1 MITSS
6 FSKTA
11 KKRRQIME
19 KDLIISLADLLTIE
33 LSQLDDAIC
42 EYIPEDS
49 IYNDIELYG
58 SISID
63 VF

>member
-1 MITSS
+1 
-6 FSKTA
+6 
-11 KKRRQIME
+11 ME

-33 LSQLDDAIC
+33 LSELENAIR

-49 IYNDIELYG
+49 IYNDIELNG

>member
-1 MITSS
+1 MDH
-6 FSKTA
+6 
-11 KKRRQIME
+11 
-19 KDLIISLADLLTIE
+19 DLIISISDLLTIE
-33 LSQLDDAIC
+33 LSELENAIR

-58 SISID
+58 SISMD